1 MSCFSVDYNSLKR
14 SSEALLNMG
23 KSYYVFAERIK
34 EICRDLPLADSAR
47 PKIISSLNS
56 SRKNIVRFE
65 NKYKSFGM
73 SLNKISDLYLKTT
86 D

>member
-14 SSEALLNMG
+14 SSEALLGLG
-23 KSYYVFAERIK
+23 KSYYVFEEKIK
-34 EICRDLPLADSAR
+34 EICRDLPITDSAR

-56 SRKNIVRFE
+56 NRKNIVRIE
-65 NKYKSFGM
+65 SKYKSLGM
-73 SLNKISDLYLKTT
+73 SLNKIADLYLKTT